1 MHSIETARRSRLT
14 GALGFVAALLAVLAI
29 AVARS

>member
-1 MHSIETARRSRLT
+1 MNAVQTARRSRLA
-14 GALGFVAALLAVLAI
+14 GAVGFAATLLVVLAI

>member
-1 MHSIETARRSRLT
+1 MNAINAGRRSRLV
-14 GALGFVAALLAVLAI
+14 GALGFTAALLAVLAI